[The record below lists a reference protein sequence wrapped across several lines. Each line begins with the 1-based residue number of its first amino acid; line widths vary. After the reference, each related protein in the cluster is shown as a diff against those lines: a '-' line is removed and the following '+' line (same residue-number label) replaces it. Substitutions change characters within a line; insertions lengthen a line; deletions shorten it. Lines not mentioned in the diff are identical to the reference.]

1 MTNPISC
8 VILYQI
14 KQLIFL
20 TLKKPNLKAY
30 HEIHSMSQIVTSEEL
45 FKLLAQSGQGD
56 REAFHNLYD
65 ATSAKLFGLCLR
77 MLNRRDLAEEALQEA
92 FVNIWHHAQNYRPE
106 KAAVMTWM
114 TTIVRNKC
122 VDLLRVTPYENAL
135 KEDESYDDWASDDLG
150 PLERITERS
159 ESKALLNCMGT
170 LAPLHRQAIAMSYFH
185 GYAHEQLAEQL
196 AQPLG
201 TIKTWIRRGLQSL
214 KACLQGGQ

>member
-1 MTNPISC
+1 
-8 VILYQI
+8 
-14 KQLIFL
+14 
-20 TLKKPNLKAY
+20 
-30 HEIHSMSQIVTSEEL
+30 MSQIVTSEEL

-122 VDLLRVTPYENAL
+122 VDLLRVTPHENAF

-159 ESKALLNCMGT
+159 ESKALLNCMGA